1 MPKFICNYTFE
12 WGLTFTVFKRNG
24 KWLNFKVYVLN
35 LADSQNDF
43 ILQLYL
49 LMCFHFHFFQG
60 KRRRNLG
67 GRKWA
72 GGTRRGQNRQQRG
85 GRFKS
90 VCENHFEVSKKDIN
104 WHLFGQNFK
113 VDENDLLCEK
123 VPAEDSVLAE
133 CRMLSANKKSLTEV
147 CKHFLIQS
155 HRRFVPFECQSI
167 WGFATFSR
175 MINKRSQQWFDQ
187 FCLFA
192 ALSFLKM

>member
-35 LADSQNDF
+35 VVDRQNDF
-43 ILQLYL
+43 LQLCL

-60 KRRRNLG
+60 KRRRDIG

-72 GGTRRGQNRQQRG
+72 GGTRRSQNRQQRG
-85 GRFKS
+85 GRFSLSLWKS
-90 VCENHFEVSKKDIN
+90 FWSEQTKNGNLFQGWWIYPYEVNKQKMGI
-104 WHLFGQNFK
+104 FFK
-113 VDENDLLCEK
+113 VDEFIPLCEK

-155 HRRFVPFECQSI
+155 VHRFVPFDCQRI
-167 WGFATFSR
+167 
-175 MINKRSQQWFDQ
+175 
-187 FCLFA
+187 
-192 ALSFLKM
+192 